1 MILGANLILVVL
13 IVVFLMGLI
22 AMAMK
27 DSLIDF
33 VKANFGLLVLLLIFL
48 TLLGVT
54 FHVFHEA
61 VTNPTSKDF
70 LTWLEAK
77 AGEVL
82 AAVMTLIVGVR
93 SAKDRSGDKGGG
105 DSSSTTTTT
114 TQTSSSSSQATPTTI
129 HP

>member
-1 MILGANLILVVL
+1 MILGANLLLVVL
-13 IVVFLMGLI
+13 IVLFLMGLI

-33 VKANFGLLVLLLIFL
+33 VKANFGLLVLLLLFL

-54 FHVFHEA
+54 FHVFHESA
-61 VTNPTSKDF
+61 SNPTAKDF
-70 LTWLEAK
+70 LTWLEGK

-93 SAKDRSGDKGGG
+93 AANTRAGDRGG
-105 DSSSTTTTT
+105 DSSSTPSP
-114 TQTSSSSSQATPTTI
+114 SSSSSAGATVGTTT
-129 HP
+129 H

>member
-13 IVVFLMGLI
+13 LVLFLMGLI

-33 VKANFGLLVLLLIFL
+33 VKANFGLLVLLLLFL

-54 FHVFHEA
+54 FHVFHESA
-61 VTNPTSKDF
+61 TNPTAKDF
-70 LTWLEAK
+70 LTWLEGK

-93 SAKDRSGDKGGG
+93 TANMRAGDKGG
-105 DSSSTTTTT
+105 SSDSTTTAPP
-114 TQTSSSSSQATPTTI
+114 SSSSSSAGAPLGTAT
-129 HP
+129 H